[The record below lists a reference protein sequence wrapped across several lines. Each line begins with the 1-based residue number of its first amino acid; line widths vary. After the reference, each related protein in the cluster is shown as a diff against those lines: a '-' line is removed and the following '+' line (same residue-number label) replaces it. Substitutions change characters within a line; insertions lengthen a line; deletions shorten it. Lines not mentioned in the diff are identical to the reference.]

1 MTDCPALSFLT
12 GLAAQ
17 LPVQAKI
24 VTSHG
29 KDIPTPYGQ
38 AYRTKNSSLQ
48 ISDPRFGPAYWPS
61 GLSLLVGW
69 YDRCFPA
76 EEVES
81 AHWAA
86 RGVSVQEIDCCSVCL
101 NANGFHVAAEGQLG
115 VQGSRFEFGIVA
127 QSGYCHVIPQFDT
140 HDEAT

>member
-1 MTDCPALSFLT
+1 M
-12 GLAAQ
+12 
-17 LPVQAKI
+17 
-24 VTSHG
+24 
-29 KDIPTPYGQ
+29 PYGQ
-38 AYRTKNSSLQ
+38 AYRTKNSCLQ
-48 ISDPRFGPAYWPS
+48 ISDPRFGPACWPS

-86 RGVSVQEIDCCSVCL
+86 REVSVQKIDCCLVSFY
-101 NANGFHVAAEGQLG
+101 ANGFHVAAEGQLG
-115 VQGSRFEFGIVA
+115 ILESRFKFGIIA
-127 QSGYCHVIPQFDT
+127 QSGYCHVVPRFDT